1 MTFNST
7 VELVSYTTPSVPSL
21 RKGIGSFAD
30 IIAYCARV
38 SNPQNQT
45 NTQTYGKLLQY
56 LIDHK
61 HWSPL
66 EMVDLT
72 FEITTSRD
80 IARQM
85 LRHRSFSFQEFSQRY
100 ADPAL
105 MAMDTI
111 FRDVRLQDKKNRQN
125 STHTNDESLQA
136 LWFKMQE
143 DVDTVTRSYYKQA
156 LDAGIAKEVARAI
169 LPEGMTPSRLYMKG
183 SLRSWLHYIEVRT
196 DPSTQLE
203 HREIATKIKRLV
215 DTMFDPSKEL
225 TKDND

>member
-1 MTFNST
+1 MSST
-7 VELVSYTTPSVPSL
+7 VELVSYTAPTVPSF

-45 NTQTYGKLLQY
+45 NTKTYGKLLQY

-80 IARQM
+80 IARQL

-111 FRDVRLQDKKNRQN
+111 FRDARLQDKKNRQN
-125 STHTNDESLQA
+125 SIQTNDESVQA

-143 DVDTVTRSYYKQA
+143 DVDRITRSYYKQA

-203 HREIATKIKRLV
+203 HRDIATKIKRLV
-215 DTMFDPSKEL
+215 DTMFDPAKEIE
-225 TKDND
+225 DND

>member
-7 VELVSYTTPSVPSL
+7 VELVSYTTPSVPSF

>member
-1 MTFNST
+1 MTNST
-7 VELVSYTTPSVPSL
+7 VELVSYTVPSVSSL

-30 IIAYCARV
+30 IVAYCARV

-45 NTQTYGKLLQY
+45 NTKTYGKLLQY

-100 ADPAL
+100 ADPSL

-111 FRDVRLQDKKNRQN
+111 FRDARLQDKKNRQN
-125 STHTNDESLQA
+125 SIQTNDDGIQA

-143 DVDTVTRSYYKQA
+143 DVDRVTRSYYKQA
-156 LDAGIAKEVARAI
+156 IDAGIAKEVARAI

-203 HREIATKIKRLV
+203 HREITTKIKRLV
-215 DTMFDPSKEL
+215 DTMFDPAKEIE
-225 TKDND
+225 DNK